1 MNENGK
7 ECGNLTDAMREM
19 VPDNG
24 WKEVFAYG
32 KKRVQWTPEELRVAF
47 TEYLSFADSSPLPK
61 DMKLSEKVG
70 GKNGDTNEDTKRK
83 VVRPYNM
90 KSMCARVGI
99 ADWEKFKARYCN
111 DSTEEGQE
119 MTELCMRIENFVH
132 GNLQEGA
139 TAGIYNAKM
148 VMGLTDV
155 AEHVK
160 QEVSGLSEK
169 SDEELEA
176 EVKRLQAQL
185 RVEPE
190 N

>member
-1 MNENGK
+1 M
-7 ECGNLTDAMREM
+7 
-19 VPDNG
+19 
-24 WKEVFAYG
+24 
-32 KKRVQWTPEELRVAF
+32 
-47 TEYLSFADSSPLPK
+47 
-61 DMKLSEKVG
+61 G

-169 SDEELEA
+169 CDEELEA

-185 RVEPE
+185 RVDE
-190 N
+190 

>member
-7 ECGNLTDAMREM
+7 DNGNLTDAMREM

-32 KKRVQWTPEELRVAF
+32 KKRVQWTPEVLRVAF

-185 RVEPE
+185 RVEE
-190 N
+190 

>member
-1 MNENGK
+1 MGKRVRKNANLCEND
-7 ECGNLTDAMREM
+7 CL
-19 VPDNG
+19 PIQDNG
-24 WKEVFAYG
+24 WKDINFGAGAKVWTVEKLKVAMDEYFA
-32 KKRVQWTPEELRVAF
+32 WTNA
-47 TEYLSFADSSPLPK
+47 TPLPK

-185 RVEPE
+185 RVEE
-190 N
+190 

>member
-1 MNENGK
+1 MGKTENIC
-7 ECGNLTDAMREM
+7 ENNLL
-19 VPDNG
+19 PIQDNG
-24 WKEVFAYG
+24 WKDVMFG
-32 KKRVQWTPEELRVAF
+32 RRVKEWTPEKLESAIL
-47 TEYLSFADSSPLPK
+47 EYMAWTNDLPLPK
-61 DMKLSEKVG
+61 DMKLSDKVG
-70 GKNGDTNEDTKRK
+70 GKNGDTNEESRRL
-83 VVRPYNM
+83 VRRPYNM
-90 KSMCARVGI
+90 KTLCARIGI
-99 ADWEKFKARYCN
+99 SNWEEFKARYCN
-111 DSTEEGQE
+111 ESTEDGWRFAA
-119 MTELCMRIENFVH
+119 LCADVENYVH

>member
-1 MNENGK
+1 MEEK
-7 ECGNLTDAMREM
+7 ERTCESLSESMREL

-32 KKRVQWTPEELRVAF
+32 KKRVQWTPEALRVAF
-47 TEYLSFADSSPLPK
+47 MEYLSFADNSPLPK
-61 DMKLSEKVG
+61 DMKISEKVG

-83 VVRPYNM
+83 VIRPYNM

-119 MTELCMRIENFVH
+119 MTELCMRIENFIH

-176 EVKRLQAQL
+176 EVKRLQMQL
-185 RVEPE
+185 MGKEE
-190 N
+190 

>member
-1 MNENGK
+1 MGK
-7 ECGNLTDAMREM
+7 DVQKDANLTDAMKEM

-32 KKRVQWTPEELRVAF
+32 KKRVQWTPEALRVAF

-185 RVEPE
+185 RVDE
-190 N
+190 